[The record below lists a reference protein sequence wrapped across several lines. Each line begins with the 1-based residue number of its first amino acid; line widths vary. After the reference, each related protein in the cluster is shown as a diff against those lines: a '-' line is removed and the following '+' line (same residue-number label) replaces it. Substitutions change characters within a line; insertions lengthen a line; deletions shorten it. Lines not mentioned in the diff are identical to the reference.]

1 MKIHA
6 SFVTVATFGATVIAP
21 STPVYASDD
30 GHSNNQRRVRNKYN
44 KKHSKKQN
52 IKKEEICTMD
62 NFVGEY
68 KYINCE
74 SVVTNVEIM
83 CDNDDDGLGE
93 NAAKCEYN
101 EYPLNNDAED
111 FCFVHG
117 SFDPVMHIN
126 KDLARAGVCQLDFV
140 SLTDFCADVSH
151 VGFGMK
157 AEVDTATGHDTSML
171 LLRFSND
178 GGAVYYNEEE
188 PRETVFLHHHIPPG
202 RKLERCASEMY
213 RMMNYSID
221 NMTSYKLAAFATP
234 LPP

>member
-1 MKIHA
+1 MKIHS
-6 SFVTVATFGATVIAP
+6 SFVTVAAFCATAIAA
-21 STPVYASDD
+21 STPVFVSGD
-30 GHSNNQRRVRNKYN
+30 GGSNNQRRIRNKY
-44 KKHSKKQN
+44 SKKQN
-52 IKKEEICTMD
+52 FKKKVICTRD

-68 KYINCE
+68 KYLNCE
-74 SVVTNVEIM
+74 GVDTKVEIT
-83 CDNDDDGLGE
+83 CDDDDGTGE
-93 NAAKCEYN
+93 DTGMCEYK
-101 EYPLNNDAED
+101 EHPLNDDAD
-111 FCFVHG
+111 SLCFVHG
-117 SFDPVMHIN
+117 SFDPITHITM
-126 KDLARAGVCQLDFV
+126 DSARAGVCQLDVVLLTYSCANV
-140 SLTDFCADVSH
+140 SPA
-151 VGFGMK
+151 GFGMK
-157 AEVDTATGHDTSML
+157 AEVDMTNGHETSTL